1 MEACCDWVL
10 RLWARWGT
18 PTTRM
23 RETEKEAE
31 EEAGRCV
38 RWSRT
43 WKLASS
49 RHYVKAFV
57 ETGKVEGEYG
67 WIDI

>member
-1 MEACCDWVL
+1 
-10 RLWARWGT
+10 
-18 PTTRM
+18 M